1 MIFPLANKPNKSCH
15 LLPLL
20 AQIDFIL
27 DKVAVIKRADL
38 FEIARSNGPL
48 RPTHVEC
55 RRLLLNYILHIIG
68 NHSNEKLLSKIIES
82 FTKSLLQRWNKAR
95 RYEPKFK
102 KHNDQWLDSVIITS
116 SPDNRSVA
124 VTNASSKIG
133 RPKILFE
140 EGSETTKRRRV
151 QEDVSSKTEDELC
164 LATEIKLRVNGKR
177 DVAAMLHKMRLSPKK
192 ATRLKTLETD
202 TKDLQ
207 QVSFSPEE
215 ALAFFVS
222 FKFTRYQY
230 IGLRDLIVKKG
241 LKKLFP
247 RYDKIIE
254 AKKMCYP
261 SNVVATNLSVE
272 VPLQNI
278 LDHTASRVFE
288 MQKEVVLSTFTN
300 NIKETATNLIM
311 IYKWGSDGSGS
322 QSNYKQKCEGDDSN
336 ILTTSIVP
344 LRLQVDHELN
354 KKILWQNPRTS
365 STRFCRPVR
374 IQFTKETNDVIK
386 AEFSDI
392 ENQIDQLSTTKINAN
407 NNEYIIHHKL
417 LRTMVDGKV
426 CNSLMSSSSQ
436 KCYICNAGPQQF
448 NNLNYIKTLPIN
460 PVALNLGLSTLH
472 AYIRFFECLIHIS
485 YRLNI
490 KVWRVPK
497 NQKDQFENRK
507 KEIIR
512 QFRAETGLL
521 IDIPKPGFG
530 NTNDGNTARRFFADP
545 ALSSTITGI
554 DQNLIY
560 RCSIILKA
568 LNSNYPI
575 NSSLFGQYAFETAE
589 LYVNLYA
596 WYPMPP
602 TVHKIL
608 MHSKEVIEQFLIPI
622 GQLGEDA
629 QESRH
634 KETKY
639 YREHNTRKISRKH
652 TNEDLF
658 NILLVSSDPL
668 ISSLR
673 VLPPRQD
680 ILYSRDV
687 IKLLLP
693 PEPL

>member
-1 MIFPLANKPNKSCH
+1 MQFE
-15 LLPLL
+15 
-20 AQIDFIL
+20 FIL
-27 DKVAVIKRADL
+27 GKVTSIKRADL
-38 FEIARSNGPL
+38 FDIAKSICPL
-48 RPTHVEC
+48 RPRHTEC
-55 RRLLLNYILHIIG
+55 QKLLLDYILYVTG
-68 NHSNEKLLSKIIES
+68 NDEPTNSTQKLLTKVIDS
-82 FTKSLLQRWNKAR
+82 FTKNLTEKWNKAR
-95 RYEPKFK
+95 RFETKFK
-102 KHNDQWLDSVIITS
+102 KNNEQWLSSVIVTS
-116 SPDNRSVA
+116 SPDSHSVRS
-124 VTNASSKIG
+124 SSSRVG
-133 RPKILFE
+133 RPKISFE
-140 EGSETTKRRRV
+140 EGSEVTKRRRV
-151 QEDVSSKTEDELC
+151 QEEVSLNTEDELC
-164 LATEIKLRVNGKR
+164 LATEIKLRKNGKR
-177 DVAAMLHKMRLSPKK
+177 DVASMLHKMRFSPKT
-192 ATRLKTLETD
+192 ATRLKKLETR
-202 TKDLQ
+202 TEDLR

-215 ALAFFVS
+215 ALALFVG

-230 IGLRDLIVKKG
+230 IGIRNLIVKKG

-247 RYDKIIE
+247 TYDKIIE
-254 AKKMCYP
+254 AKKKCYP
-261 SNVVATNLSVE
+261 FNILATNTSIE

-278 LDHTASRVFE
+278 LNHTASRVLE
-288 MQKEVVLSTFTN
+288 MQKVVLPTFTN
-300 NIKETATNLIM
+300 NINETVTNLTM

-322 QSNYKQKCEGDDSN
+322 QSNYKQVCEGDDSN

-344 LRLQVDHELN
+344 LQLQVNHEKN

-374 IQFTKETNDVIK
+374 IQFIKETSEVIK
-386 AEFSDI
+386 AEFVHI
-392 ENQIDQLSTTKINAN
+392 ENQIDQLSTMKINLN
-407 NNEYIIHHKL
+407 NNEYVIHHKL

-426 CNSLMSSSSQ
+426 CNSLMSTSSQ
-436 KCYICNAGPQQF
+436 KCYICHAGPAQF
-448 NNLNYIKTLPIN
+448 NNLDNIKTLPIN
-460 PVALNLGLSTLH
+460 SDALNLGLSTLH

-512 QFRAETGLL
+512 KFRAETGLI
-521 IDIPKPGFG
+521 IDQPKPGIG

-545 ALSSTITGI
+545 LLSSNITGI

-560 RCSIILKA
+560 RCSVLLKT
-568 LNSNYPI
+568 LNCSYPI
-575 NSSLFGQYAFETAE
+575 NSTRFGQYAFETAE

-608 MHSKEVIEQFLIPI
+608 MHSREVIEHFLIPI

-680 ILYSRDV
+680 SIYCRDV
-687 IKLLLP
+687 IDLLLP